1 MSQVIL
7 TAYDNDGN
15 GTVLTLFE
23 NEKIYYNFN
32 FSDIQDFS
40 ALGNYSREF
49 RIPASDTNVGFFNAI
64 HNVNLDGWFDFRK
77 KVKATLSVDT
87 IPIAEGYI
95 QVKNV
100 LRTLGN
106 IYEYNLVFNGEIGNL
121 SKSIG
126 DKKLKDISDIAD
138 GSLDYA
144 ISYDSIPDPNAY
156 VKLTLCDKW
165 NFTNTLD
172 GDGQQPLFNANKKL
186 YAGHLTPAVSAYHMF
201 DKIMKDAGF
210 AWESDSLNDVLSPLW
225 IPFVN
230 SKALN
235 NTTGLN
241 DNASYLHTTSDI
253 TGITSSNASWAT
265 VNLYSYLTEVED
277 AGSNWSGG
285 VFTAPFGSNFT
296 FNLQLLGS
304 SNLLN
309 LDGNFTTVSVI
320 YQKNGTGFNTQNTT
334 VFLQNFTIN
343 SSITIALEQGDTFR
357 VVVKF
362 AGDTLGGGTLTSS
375 ILIGT
380 SLTLTNIEST
390 LSSGTC
396 IMRYNAPDMK
406 QIDFIRSIQQMFNL
420 VFVRSLSGQSIRIE
434 TMNSYLASGDTL
446 DWTHKL
452 DLSKDINLLPTT
464 ELQARNITFT
474 YSSDGDVC
482 NKFFTDNGRIYGNYI
497 ISEQDFD
504 VTNDFANGET
514 KIELGFAPTPCNE
527 VESTG
532 IVVPKFIDASGAF
545 VTPKARILYHAGT
558 ANVPV
563 WDEGTSSIVYTDVPV
578 LSHYSVIN
586 ADIDDNDLNFSPET
600 PLHNIIG
607 NPYNNLYN
615 LYWRNYYHEIYDG
628 QARIMEAFFALT
640 LNGIYTTSFDDKI
653 WIEDSWWRVLSIDGY
668 GVGEYESTKVRLI
681 RILDIDNTCVEVPAS
696 SNLDGSIN
704 WTNHITVTESCCKR
718 YGYFWNP
725 TTSLCYSKPNNGT
738 SSVGHG
744 KPTTNVSQLGGIIR
758 LNGSVS
764 TPIKN
769 VNDNYVLNIYEKNI
783 VVSGLS
789 ANKKIY
795 MPSAK
800 VVKGQE
806 FTIKNMDSA
815 YKVTIQPP
823 TGETIDGV
831 GGKVLNVLGDSVTLV
846 SDGDNWVIQSSD
858 DNEVLWTIELMDA
871 LSVDV
876 YAPYDMII
884 HSKTNVKNSPTIT
897 ITDDGSAYTFGNT
910 IVGGSLVNITANIAS
925 VVTLHI
931 TLD

>member
-15 GTVLTLFE
+15 STVLDLFE

-49 RIPASDTNVGFFNAI
+49 RIPASETNVAFFDAI

-106 IYEYNLVFNGEIGNL
+106 IYEYNIAFNGEVGNL
-121 SKSIG
+121 AKSIG

-138 GSLDYA
+138 GSLDYP

-186 YAGHLTPAVSAYHMF
+186 YVGHLTPAVNAYHLF
-201 DKIMKDAGF
+201 DKIMQDAGF
-210 AWESDSLNDVLSPLW
+210 AWESDSLGDALNNVYV
-225 IPFVN
+225 PFIN

-235 NTTGLN
+235 NTIGLN
-241 DNASYLHTTSDI
+241 DNASFLHTTSNI
-253 TGITSSNASWAT
+253 TGLAST
-265 VNLYSYLTEVED
+265 PQSPYNLAFYSYLTEVED

-285 VFTAPFGSNFT
+285 IFTAPFGST
-296 FNLQLLGS
+296 Y
-304 SNLLN
+304 
-309 LDGNFTTVSVI
+309 T
-320 YQKNGTGFNTQNTT
+320 
-334 VFLQNFTIN
+334 FTIN
-343 SSITIALEQGDTFR
+343 VPCSNNMPISASVYPIVMVQYYVNGSVLTTNVLQYGTNTFTINNSQSITMSAGDTFYVR
-357 VVVKF
+357 IIF
-362 AGDTLGGGTLTSS
+362 SSNYFGGTVTTTVLS
-375 ILIGT
+375 GA
-380 SLTLTNIEST
+380 SLTLTNVEST
-390 LSSGTC
+390 LTNGDVLL
-396 IMRYNAPDMK
+396 RYNAPDMK

-420 VFVRSLSGQSIRIE
+420 IFVRSLSGQSIRVE
-434 TMNSYLASGDTL
+434 TMNSYLASGNLL
-446 DWTHKL
+446 DWTQKL
-452 DLSKDINLLPTT
+452 DLAKDINLLPTT

-504 VTNDFANGET
+504 VTNDFANGEA

-532 IVVPKFIDASGAF
+532 IIVPKFIDASGAF
-545 VTPKARILYHAGT
+545 VVPKPRILYYAGT
-558 ANVPV
+558 ANVPI
-563 WDEGTSSIVYTDVPV
+563 WDEGTSSIVYTDVPL

-586 ADIDDNDLNFSPET
+586 ADIDDSDLNFSPET

-607 NPYNNLYN
+607 NPYDNLYN

-640 LNGIYTTSFDDKI
+640 LNDIYTTSFDDKI

-681 RILDIDNTCVEVPAS
+681 RVLDIDNTCDATPIT
-696 SNLDGSIN
+696 SNLDGSLN
-704 WTNHITVTESCCKR
+704 WSSGTGTEDCCKR

-725 TTSLCYSKPNNGT
+725 TTELCYSKPNNGT

-744 KPTTNVSQLGGIIR
+744 KPTINISELGGIIR
-758 LNGSVS
+758 VNGSLVK
-764 TPIKN
+764 PVKIIA
-769 VNDNYVLNIYEKNI
+769 DDGVLNPTDDNVI
-783 VVSGLS
+783 VKDLIRDVTVYLPTASI
-789 ANKKIY
+789 A
-795 MPSAK
+795 
-800 VVKGQE
+800 KGQE
-806 FTIKNMDSA
+806 YTIKNADSTYSVIVSA
-815 YKVTIQPP
+815 P
-823 TGETIDGV
+823 TGETIDNITT
-831 GGKVLNVLGDSVTLV
+831 KKLNVNNDAVTFV
-846 SDGDNWVIQSSD
+846 SDGTNWIIKNNI
-858 DNEVLWTIELMDA
+858 DNEVIWTMEFIDS
-871 LSVDV
+871 LSVDI
-876 YAPYDMII
+876 YAPYDMKILW
-884 HSKTNVKNSPTIT
+884 KENVKNTPTISFL
-897 ITDDGSAYTFGNT
+897 DDGSTSGYNYT
-910 IVGGSLVNITANIAS
+910 ILKGSLINMTANTAG
-925 VVTLHI
+925 VVNLHI
-931 TLD
+931 KLL